1 MIAEL
6 TSLALAAGLITTS
19 GPQLTL
25 ITYRPADRSVS
36 NWRWEAV
43 RHLDLDAPNFAAI
56 LSFREPAKLPRC
68 IRLNNYWCIKSAR
81 WNGEI
86 ATDNEGHVAFSS
98 AQEGAAV
105 AVALL
110 RRYYLEF
117 GRKSALSIVSRWA
130 PAQCG
135 FVAANPAGLRKGAPR
150 ARADALTTRGIGNTL
165 CARYLANRGRVAGKS
180 RRPVARSVVPDRP
193 IAMMRAPAIAV
204 GMGERPAGS
213 TSTRLASLGSLAGLS
228 GGDRGGSAIPR
239 ISCASEALRIR
250 NYASGMIQGL
260 AGSVDD
266 DLKLFEPDGAPTA
279 TLARVMANMAAV
291 EIGPYR
297 ADSKLIESVIGQA
310 IAAAAAKQDETR
322 KGGESAPTAPTR

>member
-6 TSLALAAGLITTS
+6 ASLALATGLLTSS

-25 ITYRPADRSVS
+25 ITYRPVDRSVS
-36 NWRWEAV
+36 NWRWESL
-43 RHLDLDAPNFAAI
+43 RNLDLDMTVTASI
-56 LSFREPAKLPRC
+56 VSGREPPRLPRC

-117 GRKSALSIVSRWA
+117 GRKSALAIVSRWA

-135 FVAANPAGLRKGAPR
+135 LIAANPVGRSKGAPR
-150 ARADALTTRGIGNTL
+150 TRADALTTRGIGSTL
-165 CARYLANRGRVAGKS
+165 RARYLASKGRAGGKA
-180 RRPVARSVVPDRP
+180 RRPVVRSVVPDRP
-193 IAMMRAPAIAV
+193 VPMIRAPAIAV

-213 TSTRLASLGSLAGLS
+213 ASTRLASLGSLAGI
-228 GGDRGGSAIPR
+228 GAGDRGSAAVPR
-239 ISCASEALRIR
+239 ISCAGEAVRIR
-250 NYASGMIQGL
+250 NYANAVIQGV
-260 AGSVDD
+260 ANGVDD
-266 DLKLFEPDGAPTA
+266 DLKLFEPDGAPSSA
-279 TLARVMANMAAV
+279 LARVMANMAAV
-291 EIGPYR
+291 EIGPY
-297 ADSKLIESVIGQA
+297 KPGQPLVARA
-310 IAAAAAKQDETR
+310 IALAQRGIEEKREKEKAAASGDAGATR
-322 KGGESAPTAPTR
+322 